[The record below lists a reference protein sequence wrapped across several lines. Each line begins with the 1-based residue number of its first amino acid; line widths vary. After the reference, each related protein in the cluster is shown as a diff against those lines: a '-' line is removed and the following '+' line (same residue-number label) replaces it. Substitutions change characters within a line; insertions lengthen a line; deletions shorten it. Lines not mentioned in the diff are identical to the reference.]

1 MARSIDYRSS
11 SQYSAADVYAT
22 MTDPEYIKARLEQIG
37 GPGAALLDHSA
48 DADSAR
54 YTVRH
59 GLASRDMPS
68 IVRNALPGDIVIE
81 RAERWSRRAPG
92 HYTGDV
98 DVTIRGTP
106 ASADGGMRLQD
117 LAAGGS
123 ELVVRAEATVRVP
136 LIGGKIEG
144 VIADQV
150 RQLLAAET
158 AFTLEWLRGR

>member
-11 SQYSAADVYAT
+11 SGHSAADVYAT
-22 MTDPEYIKARLEQIG
+22 MTDPEYITARLEQIG

-48 DADSAR
+48 DVERAR

-59 GLASRDMPS
+59 GLTTRDMPS
-68 IVRNALPGDIVIE
+68 IVRNVLPGDIVIE

-117 LAAGGS
+117 LASGGS
-123 ELVVRAEATVRVP
+123 EFVVHAVASVRVP

-158 AFTLEWLRGR
+158 AFTLEWLRTR